1 MRLLKIEDDGSLGF
15 TKDLVRGIP
24 PYAILSH
31 TWGDDDQ
38 EIQYQDIIQGIGK
51 EKEGYRKIEFCRKQA
66 AIHGLQ
72 HFWVDTCCIN
82 KTNFTELS
90 EAINSMFRWY
100 QNATRCYVYLSDV
113 SFWGDDGAAEE
124 ELRRPT
130 WKSDLRKSRW
140 FTRGWTLQEL
150 VAPEHVEFF
159 AAKGQIAQRLGDK
172 KGLHQLLCDM
182 TGIPTGAFRRGLMSE
197 FTIEERMSWIKGRA
211 TTKPEDLAYCLFGI
225 FDVQLPILYGEG
237 QTKALERL
245 RKEVDVQSP
254 VTEALNK
261 LPVVEGAAFDSHAQE
276 HETTCLEDTRV
287 DLLREISQWVQN
299 PRGKNVFWLNGMAGT
314 GKSTISRTIAQFG
327 AADNQLGASYFFKRG
342 ENDRSSVAKL
352 FSTIAAQM
360 VSKRPAMA
368 SYVLEVLNSESMVLQ
383 KPMQKQLGS
392 LILDPLSKLAKAT
405 GMDGAIPI
413 VIDAL
418 DECEREDDV
427 KVLIKLFCEL
437 QQPQPFRLKF
447 LVTSRPDLP
456 IRLGFQAVE
465 GNYQDLILH
474 EIYEPII
481 EHDIRVYIRHQ
492 LRHIKECYDKSV
504 PEPRRLPSAWPTES
518 DTETL
523 VHMAVPLFI
532 FAATS
537 CRFIADRRIGNPEE
551 QLIEILTY
559 KTKSQESQLDGTYF
573 PVLNQMVRGLLGK

>member
-1 MRLLKIEDDGSLGF
+1 MRLLKIEDDGSLSF

-66 AIHGLQ
+66 SIHDLQ
-72 HFWVDTCCIN
+72 HFWVDRCCIN

-90 EAINSMFRWY
+90 EAITSMFRWY
-100 QNATRCYVYLSDV
+100 QDATRCYVYLLDV
-113 SFWGDDGAAEE
+113 SFRGDDGAAEE

-140 FTRGWTLQEL
+140 FTRGWTLQESI
-150 VAPEHVEFF
+150 APAHVEFF
-159 AAKGQIAQRLGDK
+159 AAKGKIEQWLGDK
-172 KGLHQLLCDM
+172 KGLHQLLCDI
-182 TGIPTGAFRRGLMSE
+182 TDIPTGAFRRGLMAE

-211 TTKPEDLAYCLFGI
+211 TTRPEDLAYCLFGI

-261 LPVVEGAAFDSHAQE
+261 LSVVEGAAFDSHAQE

-299 PRGKNVFWLNGMAGT
+299 PP
-314 GKSTISRTIAQFG
+314 QFG

-360 VSKRPAMA
+360 VSKRPAIA

-447 LVTSRPDLP
+447 LVTSRPDLL

-481 EHDIRVYIRHQ
+481 EHDI
-492 LRHIKECYDKSV
+492 
-504 PEPRRLPSAWPTES
+504 PTA
-518 DTETL
+518 L
-523 VHMAVPLFI
+523 AV
-532 FAATS
+532 
-537 CRFIADRRIGNPEE
+537 CMADR
-551 QLIEILTY
+551 
-559 KTKSQESQLDGTYF
+559 
-573 PVLNQMVRGLLGK
+573 V